1 MRILLVESDA
11 SLSDTIL
18 RPLLKQAL
26 VIDVVTTIATAHA
39 ALKAARFSLA
49 VIDRHLS
56 DGDGLALVEIIK
68 AFPQAPSILLVAA
81 VNTPADIISGL
92 NSGAD
97 DCIAKPFNCDE
108 LIARVRAL
116 LRRSTPLNGAQLEIG
131 NLVFNPTDRTFEVR
145 GKALTL
151 PRRELALLEALIT
164 RARRVVLRAIL
175 INDIFNFDD
184 EIQSNTLDSHVSR
197 LRARLLEA
205 DAGVVINPV
214 RGVGY
219 VIQNTPR

>member
-18 RPLLKQAL
+18 RPLLKKSF
-26 VIDVVTTIATAHA
+26 VIDVVSTLATAHTA
-39 ALKAARFSLA
+39 VKAARFSLV

-68 AFPQAPSILLVAA
+68 ARPSAPPILLVTAA
-81 VNTPADIISGL
+81 NTSVAIVCGL
-92 NSGAD
+92 NAGAD
-97 DCIAKPFNCDE
+97 DCIAKPFDRE
-108 LIARVRAL
+108 EFIARVRAL
-116 LRRSTPLNGAQLEIG
+116 LRRPAAQSADPIEIG
-131 NLVFNPTDRTFEVR
+131 QLIFHPADRVFEVR
-145 GKALTL
+145 GQALTL
-151 PRRELALLEALIT
+151 PRRELALLEALVT
-164 RARRVVLRAIL
+164 RARRVVLRAVL